1 MMALIVRQLTKFIL
15 SVTNRK
21 TENTMI
27 TVINNV
33 KKLKEDKNS
42 LIDANAIINEE
53 VESLIKDLTKK
64 IKTINSSHNAKVIIN
79 GNVEKFSFNIDSNDE
94 KTIKIIED
102 ILNRLK

>member
-1 MMALIVRQLTKFIL
+1 
-15 SVTNRK
+15 
-21 TENTMI
+21 MI

-102 ILNRLK
+102 IFDVLNFCYLFIHNNYYQFLS